1 MSIGHLIHAQENM
14 TTWTSLL
21 WISNEDEIANVF
33 ELQND
38 LKLIDIIVTENWL
51 SIVYRL

>member
-1 MSIGHLIHAQENM
+1 MSIGHLIQAQENM

-21 WISNEDEIANVF
+21 WISNEDEIANVL

-38 LKLIDIIVTENWL
+38 VKLIDVIVTDNRL
-51 SIVYRL
+51 SID